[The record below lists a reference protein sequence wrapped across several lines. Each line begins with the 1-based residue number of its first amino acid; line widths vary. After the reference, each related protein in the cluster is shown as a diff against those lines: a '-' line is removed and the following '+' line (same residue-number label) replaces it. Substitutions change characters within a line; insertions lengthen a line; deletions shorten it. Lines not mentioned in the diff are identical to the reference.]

1 MKKKLCLILISIFSF
16 FLLSCTRKD
25 LPVIDLNDSIFWS
38 LEEDDATVFSGNAEF
53 SKLNDMR
60 NFNLE
65 RIAGRQGRYLWLMID
80 FNIPESLKEQSLGL
94 VIPYLHFS
102 EQLWLNGRY
111 VGSSG
116 KFPDD
121 ERSMNY
127 AAHYYH
133 FPAPLLK
140 QYENNR
146 ILIKVWCHGKAAIS
160 GRCFITESSDAA
172 GIADKITFKNSR
184 CYMFFEGGL
193 FCATLLFFMIYI
205 FRRKEKSKLYFALMN
220 FSTMSFLA
228 YFFAPEV
235 PWYNTYM
242 ISHLSFTKISL
253 CISACLIL
261 YFSTAF
267 MLSFVNTPEKMEL
280 KFIRTGLM
288 AFPVLVIIF
297 TPSYNLLMSLC
308 IPIMFTLIA
317 QLVIGII
324 LTIKA
329 FFDSERKKLAFLLTA
344 GYTPIFLSI
353 FADLILRIGFRN
365 NQNPFFMIYGW
376 QVTIIIFVVILC
388 VDYNKVY
395 IKNEQLNF
403 QLEKEVEVKTR
414 ELIETNTELESQSEA
429 LVKTNNELESQMRRN
444 FEDLEMARIVQQ
456 HFFPHP
462 KEHIPEWNISVHY
475 SPVAQVSGDLY
486 DFYMKDQT
494 LTGFSLFDVSGHG
507 ISAGLITMLAKN
519 IVRNV
524 VEVARAENVS
534 ENLERINSLI
544 VKEKGKIENYLT
556 GLLFRIKYDKE
567 NECGIELANAGHP
580 HPILYSAKN
589 KYAVQ
594 IKPLSYQKHYGMIG
608 IADMAVAFPQVE
620 FRMEENDVLVC
631 YTDGITEAENSSG
644 EQFGRERMMKIIC
657 ENADK
662 TAAEISAAIFEGLN
676 LFLKRA
682 ELDDDTTLIVL
693 KKENPS
699 KADEFL
705 EEL

>member
-1 MKKKLCLILISIFSF
+1 MIKRLSILLISIFSV
-16 FLLSCTRKD
+16 FLFSCTRKD
-25 LPVIDLNDSIFWS
+25 LSVIDLNDSIFWS
-38 LEEDDATVFSGNAEF
+38 LEENDAVVFSGNAEF
-53 SKLNDMR
+53 SKLTDMK

-65 RIAGRQGRYLWLMID
+65 RIAGRQGRYLWLMIE
-80 FNIPESLKEQSLGL
+80 FNIPEPLKEKSLGL

-111 VGSSG
+111 VGSFG

-146 ILIKVWCHGKAAIS
+146 ILIKVWCHGKATIS

-184 CYMFFEGGL
+184 GYMFFEGGL
-193 FCATLLFFMIYI
+193 FCAAMLFFMIYI

-220 FSTMSFLA
+220 FSTMFFLT

-235 PWYNTYM
+235 PWYNTYL
-242 ISHLSFTKISL
+242 ISHLSFVKISL
-253 CISACLIL
+253 CISACFIL

-267 MLSFVNTPEKMEL
+267 MLSFVNAPEIVEL
-280 KFIRTGLM
+280 KFVRIGLM
-288 AFPVLVIIF
+288 AFPVLIIIF
-297 TPSYNLLMSLC
+297 TPSYNLLMALC
-308 IPIMFTLIA
+308 IPVMLTLIS
-317 QLVIGII
+317 QLAIGII
-324 LTIKA
+324 FTVKA
-329 FFDSERKKLAFLLTA
+329 FFDSERRKLAFLLTA

-353 FADLILRIGFRN
+353 FADLILRIGLRN
-365 NQNPFFMIYGW
+365 NQNPFFMIHGW
-376 QVTIIIFVVILC
+376 QVTIVIFVIILC

-395 IKNEQLNF
+395 IKNELLNS

-475 SPVAQVSGDLY
+475 NPVSQVSGDLY
-486 DFYMKDQT
+486 DFYMKDQA

-519 IVRNV
+519 IVRYV
-524 VEVARAENVS
+524 VELAKAENVS
-534 ENLERINSLI
+534 ENLERINTLI
-544 VKEKGKIENYLT
+544 IKEKGKIENYLT
-556 GLLFRIKYDKE
+556 GLLFRMKYDKE
-567 NECGIELANAGHP
+567 NECQIAVANAGHP
-580 HPILYSAKN
+580 YPILYSAKN

-608 IADMAVAFPQVE
+608 ISGMAVAFPQVE
-620 FRMEENDVLVC
+620 FRMEENDILVC
-631 YTDGITEAENSSG
+631 YTDGITEAENSAG
-644 EQFGRERMMKIIC
+644 EQFGRDRIMKIIS

-662 TAAEISAAIFEGLN
+662 PASEISAAIFEGLD
-676 LFLKRA
+676 LFLKR
-682 ELDDDTTLIVL
+682 EVLDDDTTLIVL
-693 KKENPS
+693 KKENSS